1 MSFYS
6 NSSYSPFKV
15 NSNVLTNGTPPV
27 FTNVNSFSFDGI
39 DDYFMGVGGYTE
51 LTSGT
56 AMSVSVWFKSSTYT
70 TLGRLLNIGKHV
82 DIYQNSALYSNTQ
95 GTFTYRLRGNF
106 GNSFATLG
114 GGTNLGVAN
123 LVDGQWHHLCFTWN
137 GATTT
142 AKVYED
148 GVLKV
153 TNTSASGTLNNS
165 TTDAYSIGAEANGNR
180 PIDGLIDEP
189 AVWTIELSSTD
200 IATIYNNGVPNNL
213 NDLSTPPTT
222 WSRMGDLATWNGATW
237 TMTDVNGGYTNR
249 SINMVEANRTTDVPT
264 IPYSTKSI
272 LLDGVDDRVQLSSD
286 FTASAEFTVSFW
298 MKPTAFGV
306 NGSQYVL
313 GQWGVNPNN
322 IKLDQAGQIH
332 FKIGGTGLI
341 ISEAAQGGS
350 NNLVLNIWQHLLF
363 VRDSSNNIK
372 CFRNGVSYGSTSGLS
387 NTNTLTYNS
396 IGRVITNTFGFSGG
410 LDEIAFWNSDQSANL
425 SAIYGSGVPTS
436 LASYSPLHWY
446 RCGDGDV
453 SPILTDNGSGGN
465 NGTRTN
471 FTTFSTDVPT

>member
-1 MSFYS
+1 MANTIDWGKASVNNTIDYGQGAIDNTINWGKS
-6 NSSYSPFKV
+6 QTLSPGGE
-15 NSNVLTNGTPPV
+15 TNITGTGGTPS
-27 FTNVNSFSFDGI
+27 FQNLNSFSFDGI
-39 DDYFMGVGGYTE
+39 DDYFMGVGGYTS
-51 LTSGT
+51 LSSGT

-123 LVDGQWHHLCFTWN
+123 LVDGQWHHICFTWN

-153 TNTSASGTLNNS
+153 TNTSASGTLNSS

-180 PIDGLIDEP
+180 PIDGLIDE
-189 AVWTIELSSTD
+189 AAIWTTELSTTD
-200 IATIYNNGVPNNL
+200 VATIYNNGAPNNL

-264 IPYSTKSI
+264 
-272 LLDGVDDRVQLSSD
+272 
-286 FTASAEFTVSFW
+286 
-298 MKPTAFGV
+298 
-306 NGSQYVL
+306 
-313 GQWGVNPNN
+313 
-322 IKLDQAGQIH
+322 
-332 FKIGGTGLI
+332 
-341 ISEAAQGGS
+341 
-350 NNLVLNIWQHLLF
+350 
-363 VRDSSNNIK
+363 
-372 CFRNGVSYGSTSGLS
+372 
-387 NTNTLTYNS
+387 
-396 IGRVITNTFGFSGG
+396 
-410 LDEIAFWNSDQSANL
+410 
-425 SAIYGSGVPTS
+425 
-436 LASYSPLHWY
+436 
-446 RCGDGDV
+446 
-453 SPILTDNGSGGN
+453 
-465 NGTRTN
+465 
-471 FTTFSTDVPT
+471 